1 VRAVRGVDR
10 AICPWQRPLAR
21 EVEVVDEGVSRVS
34 LGEDRLRLAFSRIR
48 LEVSSRVS
56 APVALA
62 IVWLV
67 AAFVTL
73 IWAWGLN
80 PLAFSSPDEA
90 VVRLGA
96 RLVSQHGQPFIKLA
110 FPDPED
116 LAHPRSWLSLG
127 DVAVPVYAP
136 VALYAYGALL
146 RLHRIGLL
154 LIALLPAS
162 ALAAIVA
169 GTARLLPLG
178 RRWLAVLVPALGFV
192 SLYWVLRPWINLS
205 PVISCLC
212 WCFFLWTSWRADG
225 KAGLLVAAAL
235 CVGMAAA
242 IRPDYAGFLLVAAVL
257 LILADRP
264 EEWKLILL
272 VFVGAGVFAVVPNL
286 VLNRLTTGHALRAVY
301 QIALDRQYGTDLPNG
316 LDNPHGMSAWGVLRV
331 LFAPMGL
338 PTFKVAA
345 TEFKKYFIVMSPA
358 TLVGLLA
365 LVPLLRERKT
375 TSRAIYVVAMLWV
388 VFFVF
393 TRLHDDVHGGEES
406 IGVLHHSVPRYLAP
420 VYLFAVLPPILFLGR
435 CRKRWQFI
443 VGAVLASLVAA
454 NSVLAVYFDQ
464 PGSLRHLRGSQ
475 QRSEALL
482 DALGTEIPADAMV
495 YSESLD
501 KVLWSRW
508 RVGVIDET
516 GPSASSITRAANA
529 GLPVFILEPRPG
541 RPFRQL
547 RAALAT
553 TGLTLV
559 RERRGA
565 YRVVRAL
572 QPPPPQPSLQSPQ

>member
-1 VRAVRGVDR
+1 
-10 AICPWQRPLAR
+10 
-21 EVEVVDEGVSRVS
+21 VVDKGASRVS
-34 LGEDRLRLAFSRIR
+34 QGEDRLRLAFSRVR
-48 LEVSSRVS
+48 LEVCSRVS
-56 APVALA
+56 APVGLA
-62 IVWLV
+62 IVWFV
-67 AAFVTL
+67 AALATL

-80 PLAFSSPDEA
+80 PLVFSSPDES
-90 VVRLGA
+90 VVRFGA
-96 RLVSQHGQPFIKLA
+96 RLVSQHGQPFIKLP
-110 FPDPED
+110 FPDTED

-136 VALYAYGALL
+136 VAIYAYGALL
-146 RLHRIGLL
+146 RVHRVGLL

-162 ALAAIVA
+162 AMAAVVA
-169 GTARLLPLG
+169 GTARLLPIG

-212 WCFFLWTSWRADG
+212 WCFFFWTSWRADG
-225 KAGLLVAAAL
+225 KAGSLAAAAL

-242 IRPDYAGFLLVAAVL
+242 IRPDYAGFLLVAALL

-272 VFVGAGVFAVVPNL
+272 LFCGAGVFAIVPNL

-301 QIALDRQYGTDLPNG
+301 QIALDRQYGPDASNG
-316 LDNPHGMSAWGVLRV
+316 LDNPHGMSVWSVLRV
-331 LFAPMGL
+331 LVAPMGL

-345 TEFKKYFIVMSPA
+345 TEFKKYFVVMSPA

-365 LVPLLRERKT
+365 FVPLLRERKT
-375 TSRAIYVVAMLWV
+375 ISRALFALAILWI

-393 TRLHDDVHGGEES
+393 TRLHDDVHGGEVS

-420 VYLFAVLPPILFLGR
+420 VYLFAPLPLTLLVGR
-435 CRKRWQFI
+435 LRKRWLFV
-443 VGAVLASLVAA
+443 VGAALASLVAV
-454 NSVLAVYFDQ
+454 NSVLAVYLDQ
-464 PGSLRHLRGSQ
+464 PGSIRQLRGSQ
-475 QRSEALL
+475 QRGEALL
-482 DALGTEIPADAMV
+482 DLLSTEIPADAMV
-495 YSESLD
+495 YSESSD

-516 GPSASSITRAANA
+516 GPSASSITRAAGA
-529 GLPVFILEPRPG
+529 GLPVFILESRPG

-565 YRVVRAL
+565 YRVVRAPPPPPP
-572 QPPPPQPSLQSPQ
+572 PPPPQQ